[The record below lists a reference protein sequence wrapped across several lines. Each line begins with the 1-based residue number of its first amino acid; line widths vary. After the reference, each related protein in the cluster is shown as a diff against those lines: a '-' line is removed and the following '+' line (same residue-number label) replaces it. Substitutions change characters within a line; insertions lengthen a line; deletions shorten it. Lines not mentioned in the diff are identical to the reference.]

1 MILKAQIQKSMMNK
15 FSNHSKHFSKFKQ
28 ISFELKKN
36 KFSKV
41 SSSLNRLKIQNAK
54 FSSSSTPITSTQ
66 VPKRKYDGP
75 LFVFL
80 EGGAATGKSS
90 LCQELLNR
98 NYTVQFEN
106 FVKLCS
112 EVIKKHETICCI

>member
-1 MILKAQIQKSMMNK
+1 MMNK
-15 FSNHSKHFSKFKQ
+15 FFNHSKHFSKFKQ

-36 KFSKV
+36 KFSKA
-41 SSSLNRLKIQNAK
+41 SSSLNCLKIQNAK
-54 FSSSSTPITSTQ
+54 FSSSPITSTQ
-66 VPKRKYDGP
+66 IPKRKYDGP

-112 EVIKKHETICCI
+112 EVIRKMK